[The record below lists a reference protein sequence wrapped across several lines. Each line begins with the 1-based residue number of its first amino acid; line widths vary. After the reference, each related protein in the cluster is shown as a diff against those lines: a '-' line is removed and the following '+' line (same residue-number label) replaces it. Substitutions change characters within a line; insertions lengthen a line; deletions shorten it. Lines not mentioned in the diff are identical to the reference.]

1 MTDVPIH
8 LVKGSDAVLLDD
20 AVRDLVD
27 ELVGDQDRSLAVE
40 ELDASHYVEGT
51 EGSEPDISA
60 LVNAAQTPPF
70 LTDRRVVVGRQ
81 AGVFSKADGVGGLVE
96 YLADP
101 LPTTSLVV
109 VWEKGPGQKQTAK
122 VPAPLKKAVSGAG
135 GVEVDAGAP
144 RKKGERAAF
153 VATQLSSAGLKLDQ
167 AAMARLGDHVG
178 EDLGRIGG
186 VVETL
191 SSTYGDGARL
201 GLAEIEPYLVEESD
215 LAPWDLTDAIDK
227 GDRALALDRLHRMLN
242 AGRHPMQLMFVLH
255 GHYSNLLE
263 LDGAEVTSAAEAA
276 EKLGIRNGYPAQKAL
291 ELSRRLRAE
300 QVHEAITLLA
310 EADLDLRGVKPV
322 EYPVMEVLVAR
333 LASRCST
340 R

>member
-1 MTDVPIH
+1 
-8 LVKGSDAVLLDD
+8 VLHREHVEAQQLEILTIDRPTTAPRSETAKRQPGARSQNRRAD
-20 AVRDLVD
+20 Q
-27 ELVGDQDRSLAVE
+27 GQDR
-40 ELDASHYVEGT
+40 
-51 EGSEPDISA
+51 
-60 LVNAAQTPPF
+60 AA
-70 LTDRRVVVGRQ
+70 
-81 AGVFSKADGVGGLVE
+81 ADG
-96 YLADP
+96 
-101 LPTTSLVV
+101 
-109 VWEKGPGQKQTAK
+109 
-122 VPAPLKKAVSGAG
+122 
-135 GVEVDAGAP
+135 
-144 RKKGERAAF
+144 
-153 VATQLSSAGLKLDQ
+153 
-167 AAMARLGDHVG
+167 
-178 EDLGRIGG
+178 LGRIGG

>member
-1 MTDVPIH
+1 MSDPPIH
-8 LVKGSDAVLLDD
+8 LVKGSDPVLLDD

-27 ELVGDQDRSLAVE
+27 ELVGDEDRSLAVE
-40 ELDASHYVEGT
+40 ELDAGDYLDGADA
-51 EGSEPDISA
+51 SEPDISP

-70 LTDRRVVVGRQ
+70 LTDRRVVVARQ
-81 AGVFSKADGVGGLVE
+81 AGVFSTADRVKGLVE

-109 VWEKGPGQKQTAK
+109 VWEKVPGQKQTAQ
-122 VPAPLKKAVSGAG
+122 VPAKLRKALTEAN

-144 RKKGERAAF
+144 RKKGDRVAFIAAQ
-153 VATQLSSAGLKLDQ
+153 ASAAGLKLDK
-167 AAMARLGDHVG
+167 AALARLGDHVG
-178 EDLGRIGG
+178 EDVGRVGG
-186 VVETL
+186 VLDTL
-191 SSTYGDGARL
+191 SSTYGEGARL
-201 GLAEIEPYLVEESD
+201 GLEEIEPYLVEESD

-227 GDRALALDRLHRMLN
+227 GDIPLAVDRLQRMLN

-255 GHYSNLLE
+255 GHYSNLLK
-263 LDGAEVTSAAEAA
+263 LDGADVTSASEAA
-276 EKLGIRNGYPAQKAL
+276 DVLGMRNGYPAQKAL
-291 ELSRRLRAE
+291 ELSRRVAPDR
-300 QVHEAITLLA
+300 VREAISLLA
-310 EADLDLRGVKPV
+310 AADLDLRGVKPI